1 MDDNDDENDEEEEVI
16 DDEHNNI
23 NIDDG
28 DDMRMVSMHH
38 GRAKTTILEKLNA
51 SMVHIY
57 IFLKRKE
64 MRETRNTF
72 ELV

>member
-51 SMVHIY
+51 SMVS
-57 IFLKRKE
+57 
-64 MRETRNTF
+64 T
-72 ELV
+72 

>member
-23 NIDDG
+23 NIDDV

-38 GRAKTTILEKLNA
+38 GRAKTTILEKDFSQEERDA
-51 SMVHIY
+51 
-57 IFLKRKE
+57 
-64 MRETRNTF
+64 RNKKY
-72 ELV
+72 V